1 MAEQEKLTFAQA
13 WQLLK
18 EAANKGTEQGN
29 DLVASGNALRVV
41 VAYRIKQERTALG
54 ITQEQMCERINTNIL
69 TYRGYESCKSNIPL
83 ILLVRIANELN
94 LSLDYLTGRI
104 EKAETLSLESLDE
117 RLRNLEEHL
126 KK

>member
-1 MAEQEKLTFAQA
+1 MAESEKMTFAQA

-18 EAANKGTEQGN
+18 EAANKGTNQGN
-29 DLVASGNALRVV
+29 DLVQSGNALRVV
-41 VAYRIKQERTALG
+41 VAYRIKQERTAQG
-54 ITQEQMCERINTNIL
+54 ITQEQMCDRINTNIL

-104 EKAETLSLESLDE
+104 EKTENITLESLNE
-117 RLRNLEEHL
+117 RLCALEEL
-126 KK
+126 IKR